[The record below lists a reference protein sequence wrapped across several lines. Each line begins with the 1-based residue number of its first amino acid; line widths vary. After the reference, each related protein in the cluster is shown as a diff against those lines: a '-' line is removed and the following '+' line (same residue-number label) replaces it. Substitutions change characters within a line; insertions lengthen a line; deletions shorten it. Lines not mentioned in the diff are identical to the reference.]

1 MRFFLLKSP
10 RNSLKYFFN
19 HIIFYSFSFE
29 FLLIIINF
37 LLNKFSLIK
46 TSSKTPFLINT
57 ASNLLHNSM
66 PPLHRKRSHL
76 LKERLS
82 THNTF
87 RIAPLEGSCQ
97 RSDCGAA
104 FAERRGCHPPISTQ
118 STFPNVRPTVAHA
131 QHLRSLIKKK
141 RTTLVIRFKYVHI
154 QLFNVNLFTGKNF
167 IHSSCGAHLTAH

>member
-1 MRFFLLKSP
+1 MKKLLQSAPLCGFFLSKSL

-82 THNTF
+82 THNAF

-97 RSDCGAA
+97 RGLTEGWPAHIFLSPSLRMG
-104 FAERRGCHPPISTQ
+104 
-118 STFPNVRPTVAHA
+118 RPMIALTLLTTSP
-131 QHLRSLIKKK
+131 QCLFSL
-141 RTTLVIRFKYVHI
+141 T
-154 QLFNVNLFTGKNF
+154 
-167 IHSSCGAHLTAH
+167 

>member
-1 MRFFLLKSP
+1 MHIILQLCYKILRSCEKIATIRTTVRFFLSKSL

-76 LKERLS
+76 LKEMLS
-82 THNTF
+82 THNIF

-97 RSDCGAA
+97 RSWLWGGFCGTSRVSSSYFHSIHVSQRATN
-104 FAERRGCHPPISTQ
+104 G
-118 STFPNVRPTVAHA
+118 RP
-131 QHLRSLIKKK
+131 
-141 RTTLVIRFKYVHI
+141 RTTPPL
-154 QLFNVNLFTGKNF
+154 
-167 IHSSCGAHLTAH
+167 AHQKSGQP

>member
-1 MRFFLLKSP
+1 MHIILQLCYKILRSCEKIATIRTTVRFFLSKSL

-82 THNTF
+82 THNAF

-97 RSDCGAA
+97 RGWL
-104 FAERRGCHPPISTQ
+104 RGGSLISFISHPSVWGDQWSPLHCS
-118 STFPNVRPTVAHA
+118 
-131 QHLRSLIKKK
+131 QHLRNAYFP
-141 RTTLVIRFKYVHI
+141 T
-154 QLFNVNLFTGKNF
+154 
-167 IHSSCGAHLTAH
+167 

>member
-1 MRFFLLKSP
+1 MHIILQLCYKFLRSCEEIATIRTTVRFFLLKSP

-82 THNTF
+82 THNIF

-97 RSDCGAA
+97 RSWLWGGFCGTSRVSSSYFHSIHVSQRAII
-104 FAERRGCHPPISTQ
+104 G
-118 STFPNVRPTVAHA
+118 RP
-131 QHLRSLIKKK
+131 
-141 RTTLVIRFKYVHI
+141 RTTPPLAHQKKAD
-154 QLFNVNLFTGKNF
+154 NL
-167 IHSSCGAHLTAH
+167 SYPL

>member
-1 MRFFLLKSP
+1 MHIILQLCYKILRSCEEIATIRTTVRFFLSKSP

-66 PPLHRKRSHL
+66 PPLHRKRSPSPQGEAFDTQLIPHSSPWG
-76 LKERLS
+76 ELS
-82 THNTF
+82 TQLTVGWLSHIF
-87 RIAPLEGSCQ
+87 YLPSLRRGRPMIAPTLLTTSPQ
-97 RSDCGAA
+97 R
-104 FAERRGCHPPISTQ
+104 
-118 STFPNVRPTVAHA
+118 
-131 QHLRSLIKKK
+131 
-141 RTTLVIRFKYVHI
+141 
-154 QLFNVNLFTGKNF
+154 LFSHVKSGQP
-167 IHSSCGAHLTAH
+167 

>member
-1 MRFFLLKSP
+1 MHIILQLCYKFLRSCEEIATIRTTVRFFLLKSP

-19 HIIFYSFSFE
+19 HIIFYSFLFE

-87 RIAPLEGSCQ
+87 RIVPLEGSCQ
-97 RSDCGAA
+97 RSWLWG
-104 FAERRGCHPPISTQ
+104 GSHI
-118 STFPNVRPTVAHA
+118 
-131 QHLRSLIKKK
+131 SLIYSLLSVGATNGRP
-141 RTTLVIRFKYVHI
+141 RTTPPL
-154 QLFNVNLFTGKNF
+154 
-167 IHSSCGAHLTAH
+167 AHQKSGQP

>member
-1 MRFFLLKSP
+1 MHIILQLCYKILRSCEEIATIRTTVRFFLSKSL
-10 RNSLKYFFN
+10 RNSLKYFLN
-19 HIIFYSFSFE
+19 HVIFYSFSFE
-29 FLLIIINF
+29 FLLIILHF

-82 THNTF
+82 THSIF

-97 RSDCGAA
+97 RSWLWGGSHI
-104 FAERRGCHPPISTQ
+104 FYLFSTLRRGDHRS
-118 STFPNVRPTVAHA
+118 PTHNTSA
-131 QHLRSLIKKK
+131 RSSKKSG
-141 RTTLVIRFKYVHI
+141 
-154 QLFNVNLFTGKNF
+154 QP
-167 IHSSCGAHLTAH
+167 

>member
-1 MRFFLLKSP
+1 MRFFLSKSP

-66 PPLHRKRSHL
+66 PPLHRQRSHL

-87 RIAPLEGSCQ
+87 RTNDRPYIAHNIS
-97 RSDCGAA
+97 AM
-104 FAERRGCHPPISTQ
+104 PI
-118 STFPNVRPTVAHA
+118 FPR
-131 QHLRSLIKKK
+131 KK